1 MLGLGVHDQLHQK
14 QGQLLGEE
22 LDSEEELERMKM
34 EEGTTVRVD
43 QAVFAMK
50 LQEAGAERLGRTLEW
65 HIACSG
71 YFAKSHLML
80 QVCSEYRDASLPW
93 RMTP

>member
-65 HIACSG
+65 HIGVFRVLCEISPNAAS
-71 YFAKSHLML
+71 ML
-80 QVCSEYRDASLPW
+80 
-93 RMTP
+93 